1 MARDFGV
8 VVLAASSGEKLVEV
22 GEQVKA
28 IGAEPPVRKLDL
40 MAATAAET
48 GVKATADRFGRID
61 ALVNIAGAVLGID
74 MLQMTNE
81 QWNTGVDLTIC
92 GERRLTIHAWEAQKA
107 SKGTVFSSQ
116 TAQPR
121 SPRARRLWVRSTRR
135 SRR

>member
-1 MARDFGV
+1 M
-8 VVLAASSGEKLVEV
+8 
-22 GEQVKA
+22 KA
-28 IGAEPPVRKLDL
+28 IGAEPPVLKLDL

-61 ALVNIAGAVLGID
+61 ALVNIAGAVLGVD

-107 SKGTVFSSQ
+107 SKGTVVFISGSAAAIP
-116 TAQPR
+116 TGA
-121 SPRARRLWVRSTRR
+121 AAVGAINAAI
-135 SRR
+135 